1 MSVLISG
8 LYATAALLGAS
19 FALVELRMLW
29 RFMRN
34 REAIRATVRSDPS
47 TALTAADGPLP
58 TVTIQLALY
67 NERRAAEQIVRAA
80 AAQDYPRD
88 RFDVQVLDDST
99 DETSTIVARVA
110 EELRATGVQI
120 SHLRRDNRDGYKAGA
135 LAAGLELSDADFVA
149 LFDADFVPDP
159 DFLRRMMVE
168 DGSFRDPRVAFVQG
182 RWAWDEPLKG
192 MLPTAL
198 ALLLDR
204 HFFVQKPTRSFI
216 GNVATFNGS
225 AGIWRREAVD
235 QAGGWSAATLTE
247 DLDLSYRCALNGWH
261 GKYRQDVPVINE
273 LPGHMRAFKQQ
284 QHRWAK
290 GNAQCFVSLTGRVLG
305 SKGVIKDRLD
315 EAFLLAGYAIH
326 PILLANLL
334 LWPWAV
340 TYMDRTFFYVV
351 QGIMAL
357 VILVAPVSFALTVI
371 ERDQKITLSAAL
383 QVLAGV
389 CLGIGLMVNNTA
401 GQIHG
406 FFSKGGEFVR
416 TPKAHHAGSEGL
428 DAEISSA
435 PEQYHSPLHWT
446 FFLEIA
452 LAGYCLWGT
461 WFLIEQGE
469 GFWAVPLVFWAVCLG
484 LVAQLQ
490 MTRTP
495 A

>member
-47 TALTAADGPLP
+47 TALTADDGPLP

-99 DETSTIVARVA
+99 DETSAIVAKVA
-110 EELRATGVQI
+110 EELRATGVRI

-159 DFLRRMMVE
+159 DFLQRMMVQ

-225 AGIWRREAVD
+225 AGIWRRSAIDE
-235 QAGGWSAATLTE
+235 AGGWSAATLTE
-247 DLDLSYRCALNGWH
+247 DLDLSYRCALKGLH

-284 QHRWAK
+284 QHRW
-290 GNAQCFVSLTGRVLG
+290 VS
-305 SKGVIKDRLD
+305 
-315 EAFLLAGYAIH
+315 
-326 PILLANLL
+326 
-334 LWPWAV
+334 
-340 TYMDRTFFYVV
+340 
-351 QGIMAL
+351 
-357 VILVAPVSFALTVI
+357 
-371 ERDQKITLSAAL
+371 
-383 QVLAGV
+383 
-389 CLGIGLMVNNTA
+389 
-401 GQIHG
+401 
-406 FFSKGGEFVR
+406 
-416 TPKAHHAGSEGL
+416 
-428 DAEISSA
+428 
-435 PEQYHSPLHWT
+435 
-446 FFLEIA
+446 
-452 LAGYCLWGT
+452 
-461 WFLIEQGE
+461 
-469 GFWAVPLVFWAVCLG
+469 
-484 LVAQLQ
+484 
-490 MTRTP
+490 
-495 A
+495 